1 MPIIASM
8 SGFPRCHTFR
18 VRGVLERHKVTVLI
32 DGGASHNFIDATLVD
47 RRRISTEEFDGFAV
61 AIPSGHQMDC
71 TRYVP
76 KLKLTM
82 GNYIVVD
89 DLFIVDVPET
99 NVVLGVQWLYYI
111 RSYTTV
117 DLG

>member
-1 MPIIASM
+1 
-8 SGFPRCHTFR
+8 
-18 VRGVLERHKVTVLI
+18 
-32 DGGASHNFIDATLVD
+32 
-47 RRRISTEEFDGFAV
+47 
-61 AIPSGHQMDC
+61 MDC

-99 NVVLGVQWLYYI
+99 NVVLGFQWLYYI
-111 RSYTTV
+111 GSYTTV